1 MSAIKKHI
9 ESLPYDEQ
17 VSACKHILST
27 YFDCDLVTKNFCKKI
42 VNRDTILKD
51 IVERFPITETQEKDE
66 IIPLFQKLEKHIKK
80 MIHDIVTERFE
91 YSNDGDD
98 IEGLFP

>member
-1 MSAIKKHI
+1 MSVIKKHI

-17 VSACKHILST
+17 VSASKHILST
-27 YFDCDLVTKNFCKKI
+27 YFDCDTVVKNVCKKI
-42 VNRDTILKD
+42 INRDTILKD
-51 IVERFPITETQEKDE
+51 IVERFPVPEKQETDD
-66 IIPLFQKLEKHIKK
+66 IIPLFEKLEKHIKK
-80 MIHDIVTERFE
+80 MIHDIVSQRFE